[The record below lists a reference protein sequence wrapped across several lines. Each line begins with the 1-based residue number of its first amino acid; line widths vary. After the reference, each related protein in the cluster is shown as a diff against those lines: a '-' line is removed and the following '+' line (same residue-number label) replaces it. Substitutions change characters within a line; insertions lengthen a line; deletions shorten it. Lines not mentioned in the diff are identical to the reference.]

1 MRSSK
6 ELEFDI
12 PSEAARFFFS
22 SFLMGTALLWVG
34 GGGDLLSISIKNLV
48 PYFAD
53 SRPFLLPIDYSKHSE
68 RI

>member
-12 PSEAARFFFS
+12 PGEEARFFFS
-22 SFLMGTALLWVG
+22 SFLIGTARFWVG
-34 GGGDLLSISIKNLV
+34 GGGDLLSISIKKLV
-48 PYFAD
+48 PYFAN
-53 SRPFLLPIDYSKHSE
+53 SAPFLHPIDYSKYSE